1 MPTLI
6 ELEQLLDIA
15 LTTPEIGT
23 VNFNILRVFLQ
34 EILKH
39 LNIENKPVDIDNLDG
54 KLKSASDF
62 IKDGFVEI
70 SSKSR
75 ERTPESAQK
84 QNIIIETEPEKE
96 IAKEETEEEQSTSG
110 TPVMAAVEE
119 KKSPELKSMLELKGA
134 TPSPKPGTGLSVRDH
149 TPTTRNSVLLVG
161 RTDSLKNLKRM
172 VSELQERVETLELQP
187 APMPDP
193 VKSAASLVRKE
204 SRTPAHDFVELI
216 NIKRKLE
223 ASENS
228 IDGLTEMVDALT
240 SDVNELKELMANA
253 DNASANNA
261 SANNASTNNASANNA
276 SANNTPSDTTCYIEE
291 LKNCIEALKRE
302 NGKNEGQIEEIS
314 QQLQKLS
321 YSEKK
326 LDELEGVLTSL
337 KAAMEELKNNQNCK
351 DQIQVNEKDQDQEPT
366 DCTPSAVS
374 KALEKLEKHEKQLE
388 ELAAQ
393 IQLIEGKIHETDARF
408 DGTEQ
413 AASDALVRL
422 EACAKGVN
430 EIRDQL
436 VSLTSEIKKHKSLI
450 EDNEMQINQ
459 LKNTITLLQRK
470 SPEKA
475 NEEAEKSKG
484 WGN

>member
-1 MPTLI
+1 MPTII

-15 LTTPEIGT
+15 LTTPEVGN

-39 LNIENKPVDIDNLDG
+39 LNIENKAVDIDNLERE
-54 KLKSASDF
+54 LKSAYDF
-62 IKDGFVEI
+62 IKDDFVEI

-84 QNIIIETEPEKE
+84 PNNVIIETEQEKE
-96 IAKEETEEEQSTSG
+96 IAKEETEEEQSTSE
-110 TPVMAAVEE
+110 TPVMAVEE
-119 KKSPELKSMLELKGA
+119 KKSPELERTQESKRA
-134 TPSPKPGTGLSVRDH
+134 TPSPKSGTALSVRD
-149 TPTTRNSVLLVG
+149 PSPATRSSVLLVG

-228 IDGLTEMVDALT
+228 IDGLSEMVDALT
-240 SDVNELKELMANA
+240 SDVNELKELMASASNA
-253 DNASANNA
+253 PGDATSNIA
-261 SANNASTNNASANNA
+261 
-276 SANNTPSDTTCYIEE
+276 E
-291 LKNCIEALKRE
+291 LKNCFEALKEE
-302 NGKNEGQIEEIS
+302 NGKNESQIEEIS

-321 YSEKK
+321 YGEKK
-326 LDELEGVLTSL
+326 LDELEGMITRL
-337 KAAMEELKNNQNCK
+337 KAAMEELKNNPNGK
-351 DQIQVNEKDQDQEPT
+351 EKIQVNEKDQDQEPT
-366 DCTPSAVS
+366 NCTPSDVS
-374 KALEKLEKHEKQLE
+374 EALQKLEKHEKQLQ

-393 IQLIEGKIHETDARF
+393 IQLIEGKINETDARF
-408 DGTEQ
+408 GGTEQ

-422 EACAKGVN
+422 EACTKGAN
-430 EIRDQL
+430 DIREQMA
-436 VSLTSEIKKHKSLI
+436 SLTREIKNHKSLI
-450 EDNEMQINQ
+450 EDNEMQIHQ
-459 LKNTITLLQRK
+459 LKNTVTLLQRE
-470 SPEKA
+470 SPVKA
-475 NEEAEKSKG
+475 NEGAEKSKG
-484 WGN
+484 RGN

>member
-1 MPTLI
+1 MPTII

-15 LTTPEIGT
+15 LTTPEVGT

-39 LNIENKPVDIDNLDG
+39 LNIENKAVDIDNLERE
-54 KLKSASDF
+54 LKSAYDF
-62 IKDGFVEI
+62 IKDDFVEI

-84 QNIIIETEPEKE
+84 PNNVIIETEQEKE
-96 IAKEETEEEQSTSG
+96 IAKEETEEEQSTSE
-110 TPVMAAVEE
+110 TPVMAVEE
-119 KKSPELKSMLELKGA
+119 KKSPELERTQESKRA
-134 TPSPKPGTGLSVRDH
+134 TPSPKPGTAHSVRD
-149 TPTTRNSVLLVG
+149 PSPATRSSVLLVG

-228 IDGLTEMVDALT
+228 IDGLSEMVDALT
-240 SDVNELKELMANA
+240 SDVNELKELMASASNA
-253 DNASANNA
+253 PGDATSNIA
-261 SANNASTNNASANNA
+261 
-276 SANNTPSDTTCYIEE
+276 E
-291 LKNCIEALKRE
+291 LKNCFEALKEE
-302 NGKNEGQIEEIS
+302 NGKNESQIEEIS

-326 LDELEGVLTSL
+326 LDELEGMITRL

-351 DQIQVNEKDQDQEPT
+351 EKIQVNENDQDQEPT
-366 DCTPSAVS
+366 NCTPSDVS
-374 KALEKLEKHEKQLE
+374 EALQKLEKHEKQLE

-393 IQLIEGKIHETDARF
+393 IQLIEGKINETDARF
-408 DGTEQ
+408 GGTEQ

-422 EACAKGVN
+422 EACTKGVN
-430 EIRDQL
+430 DIRDQL
-436 VSLTSEIKKHKSLI
+436 ASLTREIKNHKSLL
-450 EDNEMQINQ
+450 EDNEMQIHQ
-459 LKNTITLLQRK
+459 LKNTIALLQRQ

-475 NEEAEKSKG
+475 SEGTEKSKG
-484 WGN
+484 RGN

>member
-54 KLKSASDF
+54 ELKSASDF
-62 IKDGFVEI
+62 VKDGFVEI

-84 QNIIIETEPEKE
+84 QNIIIETEAEKE
-96 IAKEETEEEQSTSG
+96 IAKEETEEEQSTSA

-119 KKSPELKSMLELKGA
+119 KKSPELKSKLELKGA
-134 TPSPKPGTGLSVRDH
+134 TPSPKPGTGLSVPNH
-149 TPTTRNSVLLVG
+149 TPTTRSSVFLVG
-161 RTDSLKNLKRM
+161 PTDSLKYLKRM

-204 SRTPAHDFVELI
+204 RRTPAHDFVELI

-240 SDVNELKELMANA
+240 SEVNELKELMA
-253 DNASANNA
+253 SANNTP
-261 SANNASTNNASANNA
+261 SDTTYNNA
-276 SANNTPSDTTCYIEE
+276 SANNTPSDTTYYIEE

-326 LDELEGVLTSL
+326 LDELEGMLTSL
-337 KAAMEELKNNQNCK
+337 KAAMEELK
-351 DQIQVNEKDQDQEPT
+351 KDQDQEPT
-366 DCTPSAVS
+366 DCAPSAVS
-374 KALEKLEKHEKQLE
+374 KALQKLEKHEKQLE

-393 IQLIEGKIHETDARF
+393 IQLVEGKIHETDARF

-413 AASDALVRL
+413 AASDSLARL

-459 LKNTITLLQRK
+459 LKNTITLLQRN

-484 WGN
+484 CGN

>member
-15 LTTPEIGT
+15 LTTPEVGT

-39 LNIENKPVDIDNLDG
+39 LNIENKAVDIDNFERE
-54 KLKSASDF
+54 LKSAYDF
-62 IKDGFVEI
+62 IKDGFLEI

-84 QNIIIETEPEKE
+84 PNIAIIETEPEKE
-96 IAKEETEEEQSTSG
+96 IAKEENEEEQSTTETS
-110 TPVMAAVEE
+110 VIAVEE
-119 KKSPELKSMLELKGA
+119 KKSPELESTQESKRA
-134 TPSPKPGTGLSVRDH
+134 TSSPKPGTALSVRDH
-149 TPTTRNSVLLVG
+149 SPATRSSVLLVG

-187 APMPDP
+187 TPMPDP

-228 IDGLTEMVDALT
+228 IDGLSEMVDALT
-240 SDVNELKELMANA
+240 SDVNELKELMASASNA
-253 DNASANNA
+253 PGDATSNIA
-261 SANNASTNNASANNA
+261 
-276 SANNTPSDTTCYIEE
+276 E
-291 LKNCIEALKRE
+291 LKNCFEALKE
-302 NGKNEGQIEEIS
+302 EKGKNEGQIEEIS

-321 YSEKK
+321 CSEKK
-326 LDELEGVLTSL
+326 LDELEGMLTRL
-337 KAAMEELKNNQNCK
+337 KAAMQELKNKQNCK
-351 DQIQVNEKDQDQEPT
+351 EKIQVNEKDQDQEPT
-366 DCTPSAVS
+366 NCTPSDVS
-374 KALEKLEKHEKQLE
+374 EALQKLEKHEKQLE

-393 IQLIEGKIHETDARF
+393 IQLIEGKINETDAKF
-408 DGTEQ
+408 GGTEQ
-413 AASDALVRL
+413 AASDVLVRL
-422 EACAKGVN
+422 EACTKGVN
-430 EIRDQL
+430 DTRDQL
-436 VSLTSEIKKHKSLI
+436 ASLTREIKNHKSLI
-450 EDNEMQINQ
+450 EDNEMQIHQ
-459 LKNTITLLQRK
+459 LKNTITLLQRQ

-475 NEEAEKSKG
+475 NEGAEKSKG
-484 WGN
+484 REN

>member
-15 LTTPEIGT
+15 LTTPEVGT

-39 LNIENKPVDIDNLDG
+39 LNIENKAVDIDNFERE
-54 KLKSASDF
+54 LKSAYDF
-62 IKDGFVEI
+62 IKDGFLEI
-70 SSKSR
+70 SSKS
-75 ERTPESAQK
+75 
-84 QNIIIETEPEKE
+84 
-96 IAKEETEEEQSTSG
+96 EEEQSPTE
-110 TPVMAAVEE
+110 TPVIAVDE
-119 KKSPELKSMLELKGA
+119 KKSPELERTQESKRA
-134 TPSPKPGTGLSVRDH
+134 TSSPKPGTAPSVRDH
-149 TPTTRNSVLLVG
+149 SLATRSSVLLVG

-193 VKSAASLVRKE
+193 VKSVASLVRKE

-228 IDGLTEMVDALT
+228 IDGLSEMVDALT
-240 SDVNELKELMANA
+240 SDVNELKELMAS
-253 DNASANNA
+253 ASKAPGDATSNKG
-261 SANNASTNNASANNA
+261 
-276 SANNTPSDTTCYIEE
+276 E
-291 LKNCIEALKRE
+291 LKNCFEALKEE

-321 YSEKK
+321 CSEKK
-326 LDELEGVLTSL
+326 LDELEGMLTRL

-351 DQIQVNEKDQDQEPT
+351 EKIQVNGKDQDQEPT
-366 DCTPSAVS
+366 NCATSDVS
-374 KALEKLEKHEKQLE
+374 EALQKLEKHEKQLE

-393 IQLIEGKIHETDARF
+393 IQVIEGKINETDARF
-408 DGTEQ
+408 GGTEQ

-422 EACAKGVN
+422 EACTKGVN
-430 EIRDQL
+430 DIRDQL
-436 VSLTSEIKKHKSLI
+436 ASLTREINNHKSLI
-450 EDNEMQINQ
+450 EDNEMQIHQ
-459 LKNTITLLQRK
+459 LKNTMTLLQRK

-475 NEEAEKSKG
+475 NEGAEKSKG
-484 WGN
+484 TEN

>member
-1 MPTLI
+1 MPTII

-15 LTTPEIGT
+15 LTTPEVGT

-39 LNIENKPVDIDNLDG
+39 LNIENKAVDIDNLERE
-54 KLKSASDF
+54 LKSAYDF
-62 IKDGFVEI
+62 IKDDFVEI

-84 QNIIIETEPEKE
+84 PNNVIIETEQEKE
-96 IAKEETEEEQSTSG
+96 IAKEETEEEQSTSE
-110 TPVMAAVEE
+110 TPVMAVEE
-119 KKSPELKSMLELKGA
+119 KKSPELERTQESKRA
-134 TPSPKPGTGLSVRDH
+134 TPSPKPGTALSVRD
-149 TPTTRNSVLLVG
+149 PSPATRGSVLLVG

-228 IDGLTEMVDALT
+228 IDGLSEMVDALT
-240 SDVNELKELMANA
+240 SDVNELKELMASASNA
-253 DNASANNA
+253 PGDATSNIA
-261 SANNASTNNASANNA
+261 
-276 SANNTPSDTTCYIEE
+276 E
-291 LKNCIEALKRE
+291 LKNCFEALKEE
-302 NGKNEGQIEEIS
+302 NGKNESQIEEIS

-326 LDELEGVLTSL
+326 LDELEGMITRL

-351 DQIQVNEKDQDQEPT
+351 EKIQVNENDQDQEPT
-366 DCTPSAVS
+366 NCTPSDVS
-374 KALEKLEKHEKQLE
+374 EALQKLEKHEKQLE

-393 IQLIEGKIHETDARF
+393 IQLIEGKINETDARF
-408 DGTEQ
+408 GGTEQ

-422 EACAKGVN
+422 EACTKGVN
-430 EIRDQL
+430 DIRDQL
-436 VSLTSEIKKHKSLI
+436 ASLTREIKNHKSLL
-450 EDNEMQINQ
+450 EDNEMQIHQ
-459 LKNTITLLQRK
+459 LKNTITLLQRQ

-475 NEEAEKSKG
+475 SEGTEKSKG
-484 WGN
+484 RGN

>member
-15 LTTPEIGT
+15 LTAPEVGT

-39 LNIENKPVDIDNLDG
+39 LNIENKPVDIDNLERE
-54 KLKSASDF
+54 LKSAYDF

-70 SSKSR
+70 SSKSS

-84 QNIIIETEPEKE
+84 PNIVIIETEQEKE
-96 IAKEETEEEQSTSG
+96 IAKEETEEEQSTSE
-110 TPVMAAVEE
+110 TPVIAVEE
-119 KKSPELKSMLELKGA
+119 KKSPELERTQESKRA
-134 TPSPKPGTGLSVRDH
+134 TSSPKPGTALSVRDH
-149 TPTTRNSVLLVG
+149 SPVTRSSVLLVG

-193 VKSAASLVRKE
+193 VKSVASLVRKE

-228 IDGLTEMVDALT
+228 IDGLSEMVDALT
-240 SDVNELKELMANA
+240 SDVNELKELMAS
-253 DNASANNA
+253 ASKAPGYATSNKG
-261 SANNASTNNASANNA
+261 
-276 SANNTPSDTTCYIEE
+276 E
-291 LKNCIEALKRE
+291 LIKNCFEALKEE

-321 YSEKK
+321 CNEKK
-326 LDELEGVLTSL
+326 LDELEGMLTGL
-337 KAAMEELKNNQNCK
+337 KAAMEELKNNHNCK
-351 DQIQVNEKDQDQEPT
+351 EKIQVNGKDQDQEPT
-366 DCTPSAVS
+366 NCVTSDVS
-374 KALEKLEKHEKQLE
+374 EALQKLEKHEKQLE

-393 IQLIEGKIHETDARF
+393 IQLIEGKINETDARF
-408 DGTEQ
+408 GGTEQ

-422 EACAKGVN
+422 EACTKGVN
-430 EIRDQL
+430 DIRDQL
-436 VSLTSEIKKHKSLI
+436 ASLTREINNHKSLI
-450 EDNEMQINQ
+450 EDNEMQIHQ
-459 LKNTITLLQRK
+459 LKNTMTLLQRK

-475 NEEAEKSKG
+475 NEGAEKSKG
-484 WGN
+484 TEN

>member
-15 LTTPEIGT
+15 LTTPEVGT

-39 LNIENKPVDIDNLDG
+39 LNIENKAVDIDNFERE
-54 KLKSASDF
+54 LKSAYDF
-62 IKDGFVEI
+62 IKDGFLEI

-75 ERTPESAQK
+75 EITPESAQK
-84 QNIIIETEPEKE
+84 PNIAIIETEPEKE
-96 IAKEETEEEQSTSG
+96 IAKEESEEEQSTTE
-110 TPVMAAVEE
+110 TPVITVDE
-119 KKSPELKSMLELKGA
+119 KKSPELERTQESKRA
-134 TPSPKPGTGLSVRDH
+134 TSSPKPGTALSVRDH
-149 TPTTRNSVLLVG
+149 SLATRSSVLLVG

-193 VKSAASLVRKE
+193 VKSVASLVRKE

-228 IDGLTEMVDALT
+228 IDGLSEMVDALT
-240 SDVNELKELMANA
+240 SDVNELKELMAS
-253 DNASANNA
+253 ASKAPGDATSNKG
-261 SANNASTNNASANNA
+261 
-276 SANNTPSDTTCYIEE
+276 E
-291 LKNCIEALKRE
+291 LENCFEALKEE

-321 YSEKK
+321 CSEKK
-326 LDELEGVLTSL
+326 LDELEGMLTRL

-351 DQIQVNEKDQDQEPT
+351 EKIQVNGKDQDQEPT
-366 DCTPSAVS
+366 NCATSDVS
-374 KALEKLEKHEKQLE
+374 EALQKLEKHGKQLE

-393 IQLIEGKIHETDARF
+393 IQLIEGKINEADARF
-408 DGTEQ
+408 GGTEQ
-413 AASDALVRL
+413 AAGDALVRL
-422 EACAKGVN
+422 EACTTGVN
-430 EIRDQL
+430 DMRDQL
-436 VSLTSEIKKHKSLI
+436 ASLTREINNHKSLI
-450 EDNEMQINQ
+450 EDNEMQIHQ
-459 LKNTITLLQRK
+459 LKNTMTLLQRK

-475 NEEAEKSKG
+475 NEGAEKSKG
-484 WGN
+484 TGN

>member
-54 KLKSASDF
+54 ELKSASDF
-62 IKDGFVEI
+62 VKDGFVEI

-84 QNIIIETEPEKE
+84 PNIIIETEPEKE
-96 IAKEETEEEQSTSG
+96 IAKEETEEEQSTSA

-119 KKSPELKSMLELKGA
+119 KKSPELKSTLELKGA
-134 TPSPKPGTGLSVRDH
+134 TPSPKPGTGLSVPNH
-149 TPTTRNSVLLVG
+149 TPTTRSSVFLVG
-161 RTDSLKNLKRM
+161 PTDALKNLKRM

-240 SDVNELKELMANA
+240 SEVNELKELMV
-253 DNASANNA
+253 
-261 SANNASTNNASANNA
+261 SANNA
-276 SANNTPSDTTCYIEE
+276 SANNTPSDTTYCIEE

-326 LDELEGVLTSL
+326 LDELEGMLTSL

-351 DQIQVNEKDQDQEPT
+351 DKIQVNEKDQDQEPT
-366 DCTPSAVS
+366 DCAPSAVS
-374 KALEKLEKHEKQLE
+374 KALQKLEKHEKQLE

-413 AASDALVRL
+413 AASDSLVRL

-484 WGN
+484 CGN